1 MFIQRLITC
10 FLNTKKICS
19 ISFFIGLCGV
29 TVLYLGFLTQFS
41 KNYKKTTESV
51 TVLQHVFR
59 GIKEKND
66 YQKRKNFNI
75 TRQFMRLKAKAA
87 DIDKEITTFRTGTIP
102 IQTTRAPIVLISDV
116 PIILLWNNPFNDF
129 SMVLEFLQE
138 SIDIEKYRK
147 DINIDTHLCGKCRI
161 TLDRN
166 QLQKSDAVV
175 FHLPQLD
182 KDDLPPRTT
191 RRNDQLYV
199 WWAQESSASSQAHL
213 RRLDYF
219 NLTMTVRRSS
229 DVYSPYATLDW
240 VLKLIWHK
248 ERHKDIVKN
257 IAKFKNV
264 RLTRPNELKAVISS
278 LPYISHAKKYKV
290 SSALTPQIRDLL
302 AKKIG
307 LAVWVVSN
315 CGNTPSS
322 SLRFAYADKLQDS
335 GLQIDKF
342 GRCSGYNFPIR
353 SRYDPA
359 YFEVLSRY
367 KFYFAFE
374 NSYHCKDY
382 ATEKLWLNALYS
394 GAIPVIFGPDRRDI
408 EAVLPSK
415 TFIHAEDF
423 QSPSSLVRY
432 LLYLDNNATAYAEYH
447 EWRTWVR
454 YFDEKGELSPKKT
467 NKDLEALSVGQQALV
482 KKYAMT
488 KAAGFC
494 ALCKRVTDT
503 PANNSVFIHDV
514 GQWWRNDNEE
524 CLNTE
529 IAWRML
535 EL

>member
-66 YQKRKNFNI
+66 YYQKRKNFNI

-240 VLKLIWHK
+240 VLKLIW
-248 ERHKDIVKN
+248 
-257 IAKFKNV
+257 
-264 RLTRPNELKAVISS
+264 
-278 LPYISHAKKYKV
+278 
-290 SSALTPQIRDLL
+290 
-302 AKKIG
+302 

-322 SLRFAYADKLQDS
+322 SLRFAYADKLQDG

-432 LLYLDNNATAYAEYH
+432 LLYLDKNATAYAEYH